1 MYMAKHRDQI
11 LLDKLRLCSGPK
23 GMLHSIAKAGKCN
36 DSPQCQLLRLSSPR
50 RKSLLMALNDAE
62 THSQVTANGIRK
74 ATCKS
79 ISIARKIDLSTRLS
93 IRSLVSFRG
102 WKGALCAPSK
112 LIPGRDVRLGAGSV
126 PTAASLQSPALRHLL
141 GTGLREGSLAA
152 LAVLASIPARRPAM
166 GPCSTR
172 GGGVQPE
179 LSSGCK
185 SKEKEILFNFQ
196 NVSLSWK

>member
-1 MYMAKHRDQI
+1 MMLLLSFILQPRTSALSMAKHRDQI

-23 GMLHSIAKAGKCN
+23 GMLHCIAKAGKCN

-50 RKSLLMALNDAE
+50 RKSLLMALNDTE
-62 THSQVTANGIRK
+62 THSQVTANAIRK

-126 PTAASLQSPALRHLL
+126 PTAASLQSPAPQTPSGNWPERGKL
-141 GTGLREGSLAA
+141 GSAGGPGLHPCQASRNG
-152 LAVLASIPARRPAM
+152 AVLYTRRGRAA
-166 GPCSTR
+166 
-172 GGGVQPE
+172 
-179 LSSGCK
+179 
-185 SKEKEILFNFQ
+185 
-196 NVSLSWK
+196 